1 MNKATVD
8 LQLLSKEQIIALVM
22 SGAITSGT
30 EQHREQEVVE
40 QKEHPPKAVKT
51 QQKRKRK
58 SGYMQSSTKQQL
70 EKIKAELKKA
80 RVLDMKDIG
89 KLIGV
94 TPDNIVRKYLRPCK
108 WAKVDS
114 VMGVGTKIYASRLL
128 PLDEPEQEQKPM
140 AGDKSKRAKKHNGKS
155 KHKLTKYQQFR
166 QVRMGELMREGK
178 SMKQAHDIV
187 INEWREQKRVSPASA
202 SFPVFESISEQW
214 YPILEGILRRCI
226 TNNETI
232 SYRDVQ
238 YPLGLLNMH
247 DYRQFVDDVI
257 ANSSAIKKFFG
268 VTEGSFRYDGNN
280 ITFR

>member
-1 MNKATVD
+1 
-8 LQLLSKEQIIALVM
+8 
-22 SGAITSGT
+22 
-30 EQHREQEVVE
+30 
-40 QKEHPPKAVKT
+40 
-51 QQKRKRK
+51 
-58 SGYMQSSTKQQL
+58 
-70 EKIKAELKKA
+70 
-80 RVLDMKDIG
+80 
-89 KLIGV
+89 
-94 TPDNIVRKYLRPCK
+94 
-108 WAKVDS
+108 
-114 VMGVGTKIYASRLL
+114 
-128 PLDEPEQEQKPM
+128 
-140 AGDKSKRAKKHNGKS
+140 
-155 KHKLTKYQQFR
+155 
-166 QVRMGELMREGK
+166 
-178 SMKQAHDIV
+178 MKQAHDIV